1 MLLGVK
7 NQKRIYSEP
16 SKSFKGHSNEAIH
29 TTKLTNCH
37 LVEIKS
43 KNIQSGNIFFPPPPN
58 FTFLVQIFFS
68 LSQLTML
75 NIHFS
80 PILSNWLH
88 FRYLDRKKNCSQ
100 VLRIATKFKL
110 HQFFCVV
117 INQIVGCGRKKYPW
131 KVFFHKILF
140 YFNTSLSQ

>member
-1 MLLGVK
+1 MLKIKKEFTQSRVK
-7 NQKRIYSEP
+7 SC
-16 SKSFKGHSNEAIH
+16 KGHSNEAIH

-43 KNIQSGNIFFPPPPN
+43 KNNQSGNIFFPPPPN

-117 INQIVGCGRKKYPW
+117 INQIVGCGGKKISLEG
-131 KVFFHKILF
+131 FFSTKF
-140 YFNTSLSQ
+140 CSVRS